1 MPPADW
7 QARFDDLGA
16 FSLHCAWDRLDD
28 ELLEAARSRD
38 IPVLCYT
45 VNEMPVAKA
54 LFARG
59 VASVFSDRI
68 DALVQM

>member
-1 MPPADW
+1 VALE
-7 QARFDDLGA
+7 AY
-16 FSLHCAWDRLDD
+16 SLHCAWDKL
-28 ELLEAARSRD
+28 EAGVLEAAQANG

-45 VNEMPVAKA
+45 VNDRPAAEA

-68 DALVQM
+68 DALRLL